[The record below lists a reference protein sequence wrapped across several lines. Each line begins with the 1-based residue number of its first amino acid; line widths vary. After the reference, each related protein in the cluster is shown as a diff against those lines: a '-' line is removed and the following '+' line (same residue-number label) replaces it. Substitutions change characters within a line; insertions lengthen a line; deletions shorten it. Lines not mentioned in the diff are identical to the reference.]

1 MGAVAVQ
8 DNANLMYAE
17 LQQQRKKRKNKAQ
30 AEGIEATGEEDQSTH
45 KQSSRYNL
53 MEKQVDIEDE
63 EDDPQEERRRIFGEE
78 ESLSEDNSEKEA
90 EDSDDSVGRDRDED
104 EDEFM
109 IVLQAVRERKRY
121 EAELSK
127 PMLKDKL
134 SQTGWK
140 LKENFLKR
148 QNAFIDDK
156 DRVDVF
162 DSSAANLPVEKGG
175 ILAVL
180 DKNY

>member
-1 MGAVAVQ
+1 MQ
-8 DNANLMYAE
+8 
-17 LQQQRKKRKNKAQ
+17 
-30 AEGIEATGEEDQSTH
+30 
-45 KQSSRYNL
+45 RYNL
-53 MEKQVDIEDE
+53 LEKTADIEDE
-63 EDDPQEERRRIFGEE
+63 DDDPQEERRRIFGEE
-78 ESLSEDNSEKEA
+78 ESLSEDDSDKA

-121 EAELSK
+121 EQELGK

-140 LKENFLKR
+140 LKENFMKR

-162 DSSAANLPVEKGG
+162 DSA
-175 ILAVL
+175 
-180 DKNY
+180 

>member
-1 MGAVAVQ
+1 MERE
-8 DNANLMYAE
+8 AE
-17 LQQQRKKRKNKAQ
+17 F
-30 AEGIEATGEEDQSTH
+30 S
-45 KQSSRYNL
+45 
-53 MEKQVDIEDE
+53 DE

-78 ESLSEDNSEKEA
+78 ESLSDNDSDKEA
-90 EDSDDSVGRDRDED
+90 GSQASDDSVGHDRDED

-109 IVLQAVRERKRY
+109 IVLQAVRERKKY
-121 EAELSK
+121 EAELAK

-140 LKENFLKR
+140 LKDNFLKR

-162 DSSAANLPVEKGG
+162 DSEQANLSVEKGG
-175 ILAVL
+175 ILAVAEN
-180 DKNY
+180 DRQSC